1 MDLYSN
7 NLTKD
12 LTVESCV
19 NLIYALAKT
28 RANNTKFITD
38 DVLAFLKSNV
48 DQLTSNLDLAY
59 KVLFYSQ

>member
-1 MDLYSN
+1 M
-7 NLTKD
+7 
-12 LTVESCV
+12 TVESCV

-59 KVLFYSQ
+59 KFLFYSQ